1 MIEEKTQKE
10 ENFKN
15 TNKLLQL
22 LSCLNDNAD
31 FKILVEESSK
41 QTQLF
46 LNQLIKVTQDE
57 NDQKI
62 SKSPSIFQRKETV
75 NNN

>member
-1 MIEEKTQKE
+1 VIKEKTQQE
-10 ENFKN
+10 ENYKN

-41 QTQLF
+41 QTQIF
-46 LNQLIKVTQDE
+46 LNHLIKVTQA
-57 NDQKI
+57 
-62 SKSPSIFQRKETV
+62 
-75 NNN
+75 